1 MAKGPSKVTKIRGV
15 VIPTAWD
22 EQGNVTGIAIS
33 SHDENEYQVDPKGKG
48 PELLSHIRKEV
59 EAAGVVRE
67 EEGKK
72 MVRIRKYTVQE
83 AIDTASIYPNDT
95 GGRDLL

>member
-1 MAKGPSKVTKIRGV
+1 LTKGPSKVTKIRGV

-22 EQGNVTGIAIS
+22 NQGNVTGIAIS

-48 PELLSHIRKEV
+48 PELLLHIRKEV

-72 MVRIRKYTVQE
+72 IVRIRKYMVNEGIESST
-83 AIDTASIYPNDT
+83 IYPTEKGNNP
-95 GGRDLL
+95 L

>member
-22 EQGNVTGIAIS
+22 DQGNVTGIAIS
-33 SHDENEYQVDPKGKG
+33 SHDENEYQVDHKGKG
-48 PELLSHIRKEV
+48 PELLLHIRKEV

-72 MVRIRKYTVQE
+72 IVRIRKYTVKE
-83 AIDTASIYPNDT
+83 AIEIVNMNPDDNRNDS
-95 GGRDLL
+95 L

>member
-1 MAKGPSKVTKIRGV
+1 MAKGPSKVSKIRGV

-22 EQGNVTGIAIS
+22 DQGNVTGIAIS

-48 PELLSHIRKEV
+48 PELLLHIRKEV
-59 EAAGVVRE
+59 EASGVVRE

-72 MVRIRKYTVQE
+72 IVRIRKYTVSE
-83 AIDTASIYPNDT
+83 AIESAAIYPTDR
-95 GGRDLL
+95 GSEPL

>member
-1 MAKGPSKVTKIRGV
+1 MAKGSSKVTKIRGV

-22 EQGNVTGIAIS
+22 DQGNVTGIAIS
-33 SHDENEYQVDPKGKG
+33 SHDENEYQVDHKGKG
-48 PELLSHIRKEV
+48 PELLLHIRKEV

-72 MVRIRKYTVQE
+72 LVRIRKYTVKE
-83 AIDTASIYPNDT
+83 AIETVNMNPDDNRNDS
-95 GGRDLL
+95 L

>member
-1 MAKGPSKVTKIRGV
+1 MAKGSSKVTKIRGV

-22 EQGNVTGIAIS
+22 DQGNVTGIAIS
-33 SHDENEYQVDPKGKG
+33 SHDENEYQVDHKGKG
-48 PELLSHIRKEV
+48 PELLLHIRKEV

-72 MVRIRKYTVQE
+72 IVRI
-83 AIDTASIYPNDT
+83 
-95 GGRDLL
+95 

>member
-1 MAKGPSKVTKIRGV
+1 LAKGSSKVTKIRGV

-22 EQGNVTGIAIS
+22 DQGNVTGIAIS
-33 SHDENEYQVDPKGKG
+33 SHDENEYQVDHKGKG
-48 PELLSHIRKEV
+48 PELLLHIRKEV

-72 MVRIRKYTVQE
+72 IVRIRKYTVKE
-83 AIDTASIYPNDT
+83 VIETVNMNPDDNRNDS
-95 GGRDLL
+95 L

>member
-1 MAKGPSKVTKIRGV
+1 LAKGPSKVTKIRGV

-22 EQGNVTGIAIS
+22 DQGNVTGIAIS
-33 SHDENEYQVDPKGKG
+33 SHDENEYQVDHKGKG
-48 PELLSHIRKEV
+48 PELLLHIRKEV

-72 MVRIRKYTVQE
+72 IVRIRKYTVKE
-83 AIDTASIYPNDT
+83 AIETVNMNPDDNRNDS
-95 GGRDLL
+95 L

>member
-1 MAKGPSKVTKIRGV
+1 LAKGPSKVTKIRGV

-22 EQGNVTGIAIS
+22 DQGNVTGIAIS
-33 SHDENEYQVDPKGKG
+33 SHDENEYQVDHKGKG
-48 PELLSHIRKEV
+48 PELLLHIRKEV

-72 MVRIRKYTVQE
+72 IVRIRKYTVKE
-83 AIDTASIYPNDT
+83 AIEIVNMNPDDNRNDS
-95 GGRDLL
+95 L

>member
-15 VIPTAWD
+15 VIPTSWD
-22 EQGNVTGIAIS
+22 DQGNVTGVAIS

-48 PELLSHIRKEV
+48 PELLLHIRKEV
-59 EAAGVVRE
+59 EATGVVRD

-72 MVRIRKYTVQE
+72 VVRIRKYTVND
-83 AIDTASIYPNDT
+83 AIGTANIYPTDK
-95 GGRDLL
+95 GSDPL

>member
-1 MAKGPSKVTKIRGV
+1 LAKGSSKVTEIRGV

-22 EQGNVTGIAIS
+22 DQGNVTGIAIS

-48 PELLSHIRKEV
+48 PELLLHIRKEV

-72 MVRIRKYTVQE
+72 TVRIRKYTVKE
-83 AIDTASIYPNDT
+83 AIETVNLNPGDNSNDP
-95 GGRDLL
+95 L

>member
-22 EQGNVTGIAIS
+22 DQGNVTEIAIS
-33 SHDENEYQVDPKGKG
+33 SHDENDYQVDHKGKG
-48 PELLSHIRKEV
+48 PELLLHIRKEV
-59 EAAGVVRE
+59 EASGVVRE

-72 MVRIRKYTVQE
+72 IVRIRKYTVKEGIE
-83 AIDTASIYPNDT
+83 AADIYLGENSNDP
-95 GGRDLL
+95 L

>member
-1 MAKGPSKVTKIRGV
+1 LAKGSSKVTKIRGV
-15 VIPTAWD
+15 IIPTAWD

-48 PELLSHIRKEV
+48 PELLLHIRKEV

-72 MVRIRKYTVQE
+72 IVRIRKYTVTE
-83 AIDTASIYPNDT
+83 AIGTSNIYPRDT
-95 GGRDLL
+95 GNDPL

>member
-1 MAKGPSKVTKIRGV
+1 LTKGPSKVTKIRGV

-22 EQGNVTGIAIS
+22 NQGNVTGIAIS

-48 PELLSHIRKEV
+48 PELLLHIRKEV

-72 MVRIRKYTVQE
+72 IVRIRKFMVNEGIESST
-83 AIDTASIYPNDT
+83 IYPNDK
-95 GGRDLL
+95 GNNPL

>member
-1 MAKGPSKVTKIRGV
+1 LARGSSKVTKIRGV

-22 EQGNVTGIAIS
+22 DQGNVTGIAIS
-33 SHDENEYQVDPKGKG
+33 SHDENEYQVDHKGKG
-48 PELLSHIRKEV
+48 PELLLHIRKEV

-72 MVRIRKYTVQE
+72 IVRIRKYTVKE
-83 AIDTASIYPNDT
+83 AIETVNMNPDDNKNDSI
-95 GGRDLL
+95 

>member
-1 MAKGPSKVTKIRGV
+1 MAKGSSKVTKIRGV

-22 EQGNVTGIAIS
+22 DQGNVTGIAIS
-33 SHDENEYQVDPKGKG
+33 SHDENEYQVDHKGKG
-48 PELLSHIRKEV
+48 PELLLHIRKEV

-72 MVRIRKYTVQE
+72 IVRIRKDTVKE
-83 AIDTASIYPNDT
+83 ANETVNMNPDDSRNDS
-95 GGRDLL
+95 L

>member
-22 EQGNVTGIAIS
+22 DQGNVTGIAVS

-48 PELLSHIRKEV
+48 PELLLHIRKEV

-72 MVRIRKYTVQE
+72 IVRIRKYTVSE
-83 AIDTASIYPNDT
+83 RIESAMIYPTDKGNEP
-95 GGRDLL
+95 L

>member
-1 MAKGPSKVTKIRGV
+1 VSKIRGV

-22 EQGNVTGIAIS
+22 DQGNVKGIAIS

-48 PELLSHIRKEV
+48 PELLLHIRKEV
-59 EAAGVVRE
+59 EASGVVRE

-72 MVRIRKYTVQE
+72 IVRIRKYTVSE
-83 AIDTASIYPNDT
+83 ANESAAIYPADR
-95 GGRDLL
+95 GREPL

>member
-1 MAKGPSKVTKIRGV
+1 MAKSSSKVTKIHGV
-15 VIPTAWD
+15 IIPTAWD

-33 SHDENEYQVDPKGKG
+33 SHDENEYLVDPKGKG
-48 PELLSHIRKEV
+48 PELLLHIRKEV

-72 MVRIRKYTVQE
+72 IIRIRKYTVNE
-83 AIDTASIYPNDT
+83 AIGTANIYPNDT
-95 GGRDLL
+95 GNDPL

>member
-1 MAKGPSKVTKIRGV
+1 MAKGSSKVTKIRGV

-22 EQGNVTGIAIS
+22 DQGNVTGIAIS
-33 SHDENEYQVDPKGKG
+33 SHDENEYQVDHKGKG
-48 PELLSHIRKEV
+48 PELLLHIRKEV

-72 MVRIRKYTVQE
+72 IVRIRKYTVKE
-83 AIDTASIYPNDT
+83 AIETVNMNPDDNRNDS
-95 GGRDLL
+95 L

>member
-15 VIPTAWD
+15 VIPTVWD
-22 EQGNVTGIAIS
+22 DQGNVKGIAIS

-48 PELLSHIRKEV
+48 LELLLHIRKEV
-59 EAAGVVRE
+59 EASGVVRE

-72 MVRIRKYTVQE
+72 SVRIRKYTVSE
-83 AIDTASIYPNDT
+83 AIESSAIYPTDK
-95 GGRDLL
+95 DSEPS

>member
-1 MAKGPSKVTKIRGV
+1 LAKASSKVTNIRGV

-22 EQGNVTGIAIS
+22 DQGNVTGIAIS
-33 SHDENEYQVDPKGKG
+33 SHDENEYQVDHKGKG
-48 PELLSHIRKEV
+48 PELLLHIRKEV

-72 MVRIRKYTVQE
+72 IVRIRKYTVKE
-83 AIDTASIYPNDT
+83 AIETVNMNPDDNKNDSI
-95 GGRDLL
+95 

>member
-1 MAKGPSKVTKIRGV
+1 MARGPSKVTKIRGV

-22 EQGNVTGIAIS
+22 DQGKVTGVAIS

-48 PELLSHIRKEV
+48 CELLLHIRKEV
-59 EAAGVVRE
+59 DAAGVVRE

-72 MVRIRKYTVQE
+72 IVRIRKYTVNE
-83 AIDTASIYPNDT
+83 AIGTANIYPNDE
-95 GGRDLL
+95 GNDSL

>member
-1 MAKGPSKVTKIRGV
+1 VTKIRGV

-22 EQGNVTGIAIS
+22 DQGNVIGIAIS

-48 PELLSHIRKEV
+48 PELLLHIRKEV

-72 MVRIRKYTVQE
+72 IVRIRKYTVKE
-83 AIDTASIYPNDT
+83 GIESATMYPTDK
-95 GGRDLL
+95 GHDPL

>member
-1 MAKGPSKVTKIRGV
+1 LAKGSSKVTKIRGV

-22 EQGNVTGIAIS
+22 DQGNVTGIAIS
-33 SHDENEYQVDPKGKG
+33 SHDENEYQVDHKGKG
-48 PELLSHIRKEV
+48 PELLLHIRKEV

-72 MVRIRKYTVQE
+72 IVRIRKYTVKE
-83 AIDTASIYPNDT
+83 ANETVNMNPDDSRNDS
-95 GGRDLL
+95 L

>member
-15 VIPTAWD
+15 IIPTAWD
-22 EQGNVTGIAIS
+22 DQGNVTGIIIS
-33 SHDENEYQVDPKGKG
+33 SHDENEYLVDQKGKG
-48 PELLSHIRKEV
+48 TELLPHIRKEV

-72 MVRIRKYTVQE
+72 IVRIRKYTVNE
-83 AIDTASIYPNDT
+83 AIGTANIYPNDE
-95 GGRDLL
+95 GSDSL